1 MARRKKDVVEI
12 SASEAKNAW
21 HEILERVS
29 EGREEVIVTRY
40 GKPVMKLS
48 PVDAEPGTAVSPFG
62 WLRGT
67 VTIHGDLVAPL
78 DVAWDAD
85 A

>member
-1 MARRKKDVVEI
+1 MSKRKRNTVEI

-29 EGREEVIVTRY
+29 LGREEVIITRY

-48 PVDAEPGTAVSPFG
+48 PVEAEPSASSPFG
-62 WLRGT
+62 WLQGT
-67 VTIHGDLVAPL
+67 VSIHGDLTEPMG
-78 DVAWDAD
+78 VAWEAD
-85 A
+85 G

>member
-1 MARRKKDVVEI
+1 MAKRKRNTVEI

-29 EGREEVIVTRY
+29 LGREEVIVTRY

-48 PVDAEPGTAVSPFG
+48 PVDAEPDVASPFG
-62 WLRGT
+62 WLSGT
-67 VTIHGDLVAPL
+67 VSIKGDLIASTG
-78 DVAWDAD
+78 VAWDAD